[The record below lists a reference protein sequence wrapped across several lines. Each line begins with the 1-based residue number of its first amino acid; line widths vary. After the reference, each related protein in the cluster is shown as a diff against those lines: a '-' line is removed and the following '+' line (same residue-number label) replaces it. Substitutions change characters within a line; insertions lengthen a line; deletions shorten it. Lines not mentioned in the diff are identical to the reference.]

1 MNIQVIPGLPKAL
14 HGCTFSVDSILILFG
29 SYPGEPTLGRYLRI
43 AIEQQ
48 VLSIPTFVTTFL
60 QAARSATFHS
70 PATLDILCKVVLDA
84 HDASD
89 NPTLGSILSTKMP
102 PLSIF
107 ATIHDGV
114 VLLKTAFTFPTSSF
128 HGLTTSASE
137 LLTLLISCASDFSQL
152 TTGQA
157 MNYWNDITEL
167 QQMPLDPHV
176 RQVLD
181 NFTFSLSLVLG
192 DDAKINRE
200 AQMMHSIQMSLGN
213 KADSLAPTSEYE
225 TTTFC
230 LFFDNLVCLP
240 DHLMGSDVTKG
251 PPRYSK
257 EFTRTGV
264 ETAFVP
270 QLPWWHFSGG

>member
-1 MNIQVIPGLPKAL
+1 MADVQRELTGEGLSAPL
-14 HGCTFSVDSILILFG
+14 HLRNAFTAECFSLFLVDSILILFG

-89 NPTLGSILSTKMP
+89 NPALGSILSTKMP

-107 ATIHDGV
+107 ATIHDAV

-128 HGLTTSASE
+128 HELTTSASE
-137 LLTLLISCASDFSQL
+137 LLILLISCASDFSQL

-157 MNYWNDITEL
+157 MTYWNDITEL
-167 QQMPLDPHV
+167 QQTSLEPHV

-213 KADSLAPTSEYE
+213 KTDSLTPASEYE

-230 LFFDNLVCLP
+230 LFFDNLVCLAAP
-240 DHLMGSDVTKG
+240 
-251 PPRYSK
+251 
-257 EFTRTGV
+257 TRGI
-264 ETAFVP
+264 
-270 QLPWWHFSGG
+270 QRS

>member
-1 MNIQVIPGLPKAL
+1 MRLQWIQLVKLFLSSNQYVADVQRELTGEGPSSPWLIKCLQ
-14 HGCTFSVDSILILFG
+14 CCIFFVDSILILFG

-48 VLSIPTFVTTFL
+48 VLSVPTFVTTFL

-84 HDASD
+84 HEASD
-89 NPTLGSILSTKMP
+89 TPTLGSILSTKMP

-107 ATIHDGV
+107 ATIHDAV
-114 VLLKTAFTFPTSSF
+114 VLLKTAFTFPASSF
-128 HGLTTSASE
+128 HELTASASD
-137 LLTLLISCASDFSQL
+137 LLILLISCASDFSQL

-213 KADSLAPTSEYE
+213 KTDSLAPASEYE

-230 LFFDNLVCLP
+230 LFFDNLVRP
-240 DHLMGSDVTKG
+240 APSSHGIQHD
-251 PPRYSK
+251 
-257 EFTRTGV
+257 
-264 ETAFVP
+264 
-270 QLPWWHFSGG
+270 

>member
-1 MNIQVIPGLPKAL
+1 VADVQRELTGEYLGRPWLTNDL
-14 HGCTFSVDSILILFG
+14 HPCPFFLDSILILFG

-70 PATLDILCKVVLDA
+70 PTTLDILCKVVLDA

-89 NPTLGSILSTKMP
+89 SPALGSILLAKMP

-107 ATIHDGV
+107 ATIHDAV

-128 HGLTTSASE
+128 HELTTSASE
-137 LLTLLISCASDFSQL
+137 LLILLISCASDFSQL

-167 QQMPLDPHV
+167 QQMPLEPHV

-213 KADSLAPTSEYE
+213 KTDSLAPASEYE

-230 LFFDNLVCLP
+230 LFFDNLVRP
-240 DHLMGSDVTKG
+240 AASS
-251 PPRYSK
+251 R
-257 EFTRTGV
+257 GV
-264 ETAFVP
+264 
-270 QLPWWHFSGG
+270 QHS

>member
-1 MNIQVIPGLPKAL
+1 MSVRVIPVLPKDP
-14 HGCTFSVDSILILFG
+14 HRCPFFVDSILILFG

-89 NPTLGSILSTKMP
+89 SPALGSILLAKMP

-107 ATIHDGV
+107 ATIHDAV
-114 VLLKTAFTFPTSSF
+114 VLLKTAFTFPNSSF
-128 HGLTTSASE
+128 HELTISASE
-137 LLTLLISCASDFSQL
+137 LLILLISCASDFSQL

-167 QQMPLDPHV
+167 QQMPLEPHV

-213 KADSLAPTSEYE
+213 KTDSLAPTSEYE

-230 LFFDNLVCLP
+230 LFFDNLVRLVASSC
-240 DHLMGSDVTKG
+240 GISAVEC
-251 PPRYSK
+251 PPRSSK
-257 EFTRTGV
+257 EFTHTGAGTV
-264 ETAFVP
+264 FVL